1 MSSMSEY
8 VDKYVSLIMEYLQL
22 CSNSEAIKN
31 SEISNFI
38 IGSGLVALDHI
49 YSLAFSITND
59 LDVTAKYVNR
69 GNSYFHEYLDQL
81 NRTGM
86 IQSVDCTDIVKFVY
100 SKTVSEIY
108 MGTNQN
114 INSGFMHS
122 VSHKPKY
129 YICPRIVGIILWC
142 SNSEISCLQRHE
154 ICYMY
159 MLPILERTP
168 CSALNEIMNML
179 EDLQTWNPNMKAEDY
194 FSLLNAVNKYMKKIT
209 NSSRECTTL
218 NNNQEGMVVESIKN
232 KRIYMV
238 ANCRNKSLT
247 EIMELEGYKNIG
259 DIILK

>member
-1 MSSMSEY
+1 MSEY

-22 CSNSEAIKN
+22 CSNSEAIKT

-59 LDVTAKYVNR
+59 LDITAKYVNR
-69 GNSYFHEYLDQL
+69 GNCYFHEYLDQL

-108 MGTNQN
+108 MGTNHN
-114 INSGFMHS
+114 NNSGLMHS
-122 VSHKPKY
+122 TSQKPKY

-159 MLPILERTP
+159 LLPILERTP
-168 CSALNEIMNML
+168 CSLLNEIMNIL
-179 EDLQTWNPNMKAEDY
+179 EDLQIWNPKMKAEDY
-194 FSLLNAVNKYMKKIT
+194 FLLLNAVNKYIKKIT
-209 NSSRECTTL
+209 NTNRVLE
-218 NNNQEGMVVESIKN
+218 ESIQN
-232 KRIYMV
+232 KRIYMI
-238 ANCRNKSLT
+238 ANWRNKSLV
-247 EIMELEGYKNIG
+247 EIMQLEGYKNIG